1 MNALRTTRQMSP
13 SACASFSA
21 RRLTNLATLLVVALV
36 TMNSAAMAKEVRVV
50 RIDGTFATG
59 TWLGSPD
66 GRTLQL
72 GAPDAALTLRFDDL
86 SRVEFRGANRP
97 VPRTTSVTFHL
108 ADGGRLFGELI
119 DRQAGFTGP
128 KEAIDNVMGV
138 TAIGSPTA
146 LPFNRLAAVE
156 LASGEDF
163 PLARKVFQTALAS
176 RRPGKDL
183 LITRERPAFPGS
195 DPAESVSPADPQ
207 TEPPRPAEPAKSVA
221 GRLVSL
227 GKSAGSFVFADRER
241 SFQVDRVYGIVL
253 ATGVWDAWGPA
264 ARREYPVR
272 VELID
277 GATFTG
283 RIERADGESI
293 HIATSVNVDVVL
305 DLDDIAALT
314 ITSDRVV
321 HIGDL
326 RTVTQ
331 KIEGILHRPWTPRF
345 DKSAAGGPISLG
357 GRVYERGLGVH
368 SRTELTFAL
377 DGAYETFVATIG
389 IDDSVRPRGNVVF
402 RVAGDGV
409 ILYDSGAVTGKD
421 KPVYIRVDVADVKR
435 LRLIVDFGEGLDLAD
450 HADWADARLLK
461 PAPPIDAKTH

>member
-1 MNALRTTRQMSP
+1 MSP
-13 SACASFSA
+13 IVSGLSFA
-21 RRLTNLATLLVVALV
+21 RRLTEPTTLLAVALV
-36 TMNSAAMAKEVRVV
+36 TIGSAALGTEVRVV
-50 RIDGTFATG
+50 RIDGTSATG

-66 GRTLQL
+66 GRSLQL

-86 SRVEFRGANRP
+86 SRIEFRDAEP
-97 VPRTTSVTFHL
+97 SVPTATSVTFHL

-119 DRQAGFTGP
+119 EP
-128 KEAIDNVMGV
+128 IEAADSVMGV
-138 TAIGSPTA
+138 TAIGNPTM
-146 LPFNRLAAVE
+146 LPFDRLAAVE

-195 DPAESVSPADPQ
+195 DPADPR
-207 TEPPRPAEPAKSVA
+207 TEPPREAEPAKSVA
-221 GRLVSL
+221 GRLISL
-227 GKSAGSFVFADRER
+227 GQSAGSFVFADRER

-277 GATFTG
+277 GSTFTG
-283 RIERADGESI
+283 RIVRADGESI
-293 HIATSVNVDVVL
+293 HIATSVNATVVL

-326 RTVTQ
+326 KTVTQ

-345 DKSAAGGPISLG
+345 DRSAAGGPISLG

-368 SRTELTFAL
+368 SRTELTFAI

-389 IDDSVRPRGNVVF
+389 IDDSVRPRGSVVF
-402 RVAGDGV
+402 RVAGDGR
-409 ILYDSGAVTGKD
+409 ILYDSGVVTGKD
-421 KPVYIRVDVADVKR
+421 EPVDIRVDVTDVKR

-461 PAPPIDAKTH
+461 PAPSIDAKTH

>member
-1 MNALRTTRQMSP
+1 MNVLRTTRQMSP
-13 SACASFSA
+13 IARGLSFA
-21 RRLTNLATLLVVALV
+21 RRLTKPTTFLAIALV
-36 TMNSAAMAKEVRVV
+36 TISSAAMGTEVRVV
-50 RIDGTFATG
+50 RIDGTSATG

-66 GRTLQL
+66 GRALQL
-72 GAPDAALTLRFDDL
+72 RAPDVTLTLRFDDL
-86 SRVEFRGANRP
+86 SRVEFRDANRP

-128 KEAIDNVMGV
+128 KEPADNVMGV
-138 TAIGSPTA
+138 TAIGSSTA
-146 LPFNRLAAVE
+146 LPFDGLAAVE
-156 LASGEDF
+156 LASREDF

-176 RRPGKDL
+176 RRPGEDL

-195 DPAESVSPADPQ
+195 DDKPQ
-207 TEPPRPAEPAKSVA
+207 IEPPRPAEPAKSVA
-221 GRLVSL
+221 GRLISL
-227 GKSAGSFVFADRER
+227 GQSAGSFVFADRER
-241 SFQVDRVYGIVL
+241 SFQADRVYGIVL
-253 ATGVWDAWGPA
+253 ATGVWNAWGPA

-272 VELID
+272 FELID
-277 GATFTG
+277 GSTFTG

-293 HIATSVNVDVVL
+293 HVATSVNVNVVL

-326 RTVTQ
+326 KTVTQ
-331 KIEGILHRPWTPRF
+331 KTEGILHRPWTPRF

-368 SRTELTFAL
+368 SRTELTFAI

-389 IDDSVRPRGNVVF
+389 IDDSVRPRGSVVF
-402 RVAGDGV
+402 RVAGDGR

-421 KPVYIRVDVADVKR
+421 EPVDIRVDVTGVKR
-435 LRLIVDFGEGLDLAD
+435 LRLIVDYGEGLDLAD

-461 PAPPIDAKTH
+461 PAPSIDAKTQ

>member
-1 MNALRTTRQMSP
+1 MNVLRTTRQMSP
-13 SACASFSA
+13 IVSGLSFT
-21 RRLTNLATLLVVALV
+21 RRLTEPTTLLAVALV
-36 TMNSAAMAKEVRVV
+36 TIGSAALGTEVRVV
-50 RIDGTFATG
+50 RIDGTSATG

-66 GRTLQL
+66 GRSLQL

-86 SRVEFRGANRP
+86 SRVEFRDANRP

-119 DRQAGFTGP
+119 EP
-128 KEAIDNVMGV
+128 KEAGDNVLGV
-138 TAIGSPTA
+138 TAIGNPTV

-156 LASGEDF
+156 LASGKDF

-195 DPAESVSPADPQ
+195 DPAEPVSPADPR
-207 TEPPRPAEPAKSVA
+207 TEPPRQAEPAKSVA
-221 GRLVSL
+221 GRLISL
-227 GKSAGSFVFADRER
+227 GQSAGSFVFADRER

-277 GATFTG
+277 GSTFTG
-283 RIERADGESI
+283 RIVRADGESI
-293 HIATSVNVDVVL
+293 HVTTSLNATVAL

-326 RTVTQ
+326 KTVTQ

-345 DKSAAGGPISLG
+345 DRSAAGGPISLG

-368 SRTELTFAL
+368 SRTELAFAL
-377 DGAYETFVATIG
+377 GGAYETFVATIG
-389 IDDSVRPRGNVVF
+389 IDDSVRPRGSVVF
-402 RVAGDGV
+402 RVVGDGR
-409 ILYDSGAVTGKD
+409 ILYDSGVVTGKD
-421 KPVYIRVDVADVKR
+421 EPVDIRVDITDVKR

-461 PAPPIDAKTH
+461 PAPSIDARTH

>member
-1 MNALRTTRQMSP
+1 MNVLRTTRQRSP
-13 SACASFSA
+13 IARALSSA
-21 RRLTNLATLLVVALV
+21 RRLTKPAMFLAIALV
-36 TMNSAAMAKEVRVV
+36 AISSAAMGTEVRVV
-50 RIDGTFATG
+50 RIDGTSATG

-66 GRTLQL
+66 GRSLQL
-72 GAPDAALTLRFDDL
+72 GASDASLTLRFDDL
-86 SRVEFRGANRP
+86 SRVEFRDANRSAL
-97 VPRTTSVTFHL
+97 RTASVTFHL

-119 DRQAGFTGP
+119 EP
-128 KEAIDNVMGV
+128 KEAADKVLGI
-138 TAIGSPTA
+138 TAIGSPTT
-146 LPFNRLAAVE
+146 LPFDRLAAVE
-156 LASGEDF
+156 LASGKDF

-195 DPAESVSPADPQ
+195 DPAKPVSPADPQ
-207 TEPPRPAEPAKSVA
+207 AEPPRPAEPAKSVA

-227 GKSAGSFVFADRER
+227 GQNAGLFVFADRER

-253 ATGVWDAWGPA
+253 ATGVWDALGPA

-272 VELID
+272 VELVD
-277 GATFTG
+277 GSTFTG

-293 HIATSVNVDVVL
+293 HVATSVNVSVAL

-321 HIGDL
+321 YISNL
-326 RTVTQ
+326 KTVTQ

-368 SRTELTFAL
+368 SRTELTFAI
-377 DGAYETFVATIG
+377 DGAYEMFVATIG
-389 IDDSVRPRGNVVF
+389 IDDSVRPRGSVVF
-402 RVAGDGV
+402 RVAGDGRV
-409 ILYDSGAVTGKD
+409 LYDSGVVTGKD
-421 KPVYIRVDVADVKR
+421 EPVDIRVDVTDVRR

-450 HADWADARLLK
+450 HANWADARLLK
-461 PAPPIDAKTH
+461 PAPSIDAKTH